1 MASESDEI
9 TYYRL
14 YVSDAALRDI
24 EAIYAFLLENA
35 DELAA
40 AKQGSVIFA
49 RIEKLKVFPNGY
61 PICELF
67 PSLRMAYAGKYLILF
82 RVDDKSKSVNVVRI
96 FHTHQNIDGE
106 I

>member
-35 DELAA
+35 DELAVA
-40 AKQGSVIFA
+40 CPVVSHESRAVL
-49 RIEKLKVFPNGY
+49 EH
-61 PICELF
+61 C
-67 PSLRMAYAGKYLILF
+67 LRRLL
-82 RVDDKSKSVNVVRI
+82 
-96 FHTHQNIDGE
+96 
-106 I
+106 